1 MGYIICSIEC
11 YACKLDRLSNSKSVA
26 RKQDADIANDR
37 EEAKKQK
44 KTIMQYWSIKT
55 SIQEQTYTL
64 HQSSFN
70 NSSLA
75 RETYS
80 RFDSKSA
87 DDLKKRL
94 LETAEKQIR
103 IDDGDTWTIQVK
115 GRLILIND
123 LLAEEA
129 LLH

>member
-1 MGYIICSIEC
+1 
-11 YACKLDRLSNSKSVA
+11 
-26 RKQDADIANDR
+26 
-37 EEAKKQK
+37 
-44 KTIMQYWSIKT
+44 MQYWSIKT
-55 SIQEQTYTL
+55 SIQEQMYIL

-80 RFDSKSA
+80 RFDNKSA

-103 IDDGDTWTIQVK
+103 IDDEDT
-115 GRLILIND
+115 
-123 LLAEEA
+123 
-129 LLH
+129 